1 MKPYLLTFILVFSF
15 AFVNA
20 QGVIKEADRAMEAGN
35 FRAAATL
42 IESYVDK
49 GGAIK
54 DPIKLKLAKAYVN
67 INQFEKAN
75 KIYEEV
81 NLVLAAPED
90 TYLYGRTLQH
100 FAVYDQAIEQFNSA
114 EKQGYG
120 DSLIVRNAIESCLW
134 AKEHMDEP
142 VKATLK
148 KSNIRT
154 FGQSFGITYYK
165 DGVVYSSSGQ
175 EQEIVDYNV
184 PGINDKSV
192 DQLGLSFL
200 NIFYSPLD
208 KEVQVGKP
216 VLFSEQLQFDYHV
229 GACAFQ
235 PDYKFMYYT
244 KSVKIGSDEDILK
257 IFRAEFDSVSWGNEV
272 ELSFNNESYNCA
284 HPALSLSGDTLYFIS
299 DMPGGE
305 GGKDIY
311 MAIKIADDWSD
322 AINLGSEINTIGD
335 EMFPTISVDGT
346 FCFSS
351 NYHLGFGGLDIFKA
365 ELKSDGSY
373 TITNMMMPI
382 NSSFDDFAYVLNPED
397 SDVGFVSSNREEKGK
412 RDYIYNM
419 EKIKEAPVADK
430 SGKAGSKEG
439 ASEGAGDLA
448 TAGDDIAKYPFK
460 LSTIVKNA
468 LSGEDLAGA
477 LVLISVQG
485 TADIVGRGTTGSD
498 GLVNI
503 DYVANKS
510 MLMDENPIQIVAT
523 KGEDFE
529 PYVKLLSKERF
540 LSLTTDNYDIR
551 LTPIIKEKETIVTLR
566 DEKFTFTFDSYI
578 LGYNAK
584 QILEDWRE
592 FLLNNPDTRI
602 RLNAHTDSRGSLD
615 YNLELSQKRA
625 ESARSY
631 LIQRGISPKRI
642 IPRGYG
648 ERYLLN
654 VCKDDVDCS
663 ESEHEAN
670 RRVEIIINKR

>member
-1 MKPYLLTFILVFSF
+1 MKQYILIFLLAFTTTLVS
-15 AFVNA
+15 A
-20 QGVIKEADRAMEAGN
+20 QGVIKEADRAMEVGN
-35 FRAAATL
+35 YRAAATL

-75 KIYEEV
+75 KIYGEV
-81 NLVLAAPED
+81 NLALISGED
-90 TYLYGRTLQH
+90 AYLYGKTLQH
-100 FAVYDQAIEQFNSA
+100 FADYDQAIEMLNNSA
-114 EKQGYG
+114 KQGYG
-120 DSLIVRNAIESCLW
+120 DSIKIANAIEACDWSKRHL
-134 AKEHMDEP
+134 DEP
-142 VKATLK
+142 VKAILK

-154 FGQSFGITYYK
+154 FGQSFGITYFK
-165 DGVVYSSSGQ
+165 GGVVYSSSGQ

-200 NIFYSPLD
+200 NLFYSPLD
-208 KEVQVGKP
+208 KEIQVGKP
-216 VLFSEQLQFDYHV
+216 VLFSEELKFDYHV

-244 KSVKIGSDEDILK
+244 KSVKIGSDEDVLK
-257 IFRAEFDSVSWGNEV
+257 IFRAEFDGVSWGKEV
-272 ELSFNNESYNCA
+272 ELSFNNDAYNCA
-284 HPALSLSGDTLYFIS
+284 HPALSVTGDTLYFIS

-311 MAIKIADDWSD
+311 MTVKIADDWSD
-322 AINLGSEINTIGD
+322 AINLGSDINTAGD
-335 EMFPTISVDGT
+335 EMFPTIGSDGT

-351 NYHLGFGGLDIFKA
+351 DFHPGFGGLDIFKA
-365 ELKSDGSY
+365 TLNADGSY

-382 NSSFDDFAYVLNPED
+382 NSSFDDFAYVINPED
-397 SDVGFVSSNREEKGK
+397 PEVGFVSSNREEKGK
-412 RDYIYNM
+412 RDYIYNL
-419 EKIKEAPVADK
+419 EKIKDEPVAEK
-430 SGKAGSKEG
+430 GSKAGTKNSSSSDSLMAANETA
-439 ASEGAGDLA
+439 AS
-448 TAGDDIAKYPFK
+448 YPYK
-460 LSTIVKNA
+460 LSTVVKNA

-477 LVLISVQG
+477 MVLISVQG
-485 TADIVGRGTTGSD
+485 TSEIVGRGTTGAD
-498 GLVNI
+498 GTVDINYA
-503 DYVANKS
+503 DNKG
-510 MLMDENPIQIVAT
+510 MLIGENPIQIVAT

-529 PYVKLLSKERF
+529 PYVKLLTKERF
-540 LSLTTDNYDIR
+540 LTLTADNYDIR
-551 LTPIIKEKETIVTLR
+551 LTPVFKEKETIVTLR
-566 DEKFTFTFDSYI
+566 DEKFTFAFDSYI

-592 FLLNNPDTRI
+592 FLINNPDTRI

-615 YNLELSQKRA
+615 YNLDLSQKRA

-654 VCKDDVDCS
+654 DCKDDVECS
-663 ESEHEAN
+663 EAEHEVN
-670 RRVEIIINKR
+670 RRVEIIINKK